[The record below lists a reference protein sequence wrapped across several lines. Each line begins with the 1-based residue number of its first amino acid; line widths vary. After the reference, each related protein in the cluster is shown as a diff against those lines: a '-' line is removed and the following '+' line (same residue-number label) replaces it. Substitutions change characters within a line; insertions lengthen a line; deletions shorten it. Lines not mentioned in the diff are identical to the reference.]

1 MVGRDGFLFS
11 PLSWLALVGSAGLV
25 VVGCWLV
32 EVNEGGGWLML
43 AIYSPRLGLTAAAS
57 LRAHW

>member
-25 VVGCWLV
+25 VVGCGLV
-32 EVNEGGGWLML
+32 EVNEGGG
-43 AIYSPRLGLTAAAS
+43 S
-57 LRAHW
+57 LCANDR